1 MAGFIGER
9 ARRKQR
15 NTIIIFILIIVGVL
29 IFLVFP
35 KLLLDENIPSDTL
48 LPTEEEIASTESKAD
63 TEELELQIFQKEQK
77 IIFRDQQI

>member
-29 IFLVFP
+29 IYLVFP
-35 KLLLDENIPSDTL
+35 KLQLDENENMPSGTL
-48 LPTEEEIASTESKAD
+48 LPTEEEIVSPESKTN
-63 TEELELQIFQKEQK
+63 TEERKC
-77 IIFRDQQI
+77 